1 MLACHY
7 IPAGY
12 KHWPHVLWERMGF
25 DGSRRWTD
33 GADETE
39 AARVNALLP
48 QHPAMALMRAPFQP
62 SLLPSRRDD
71 LRLCTERNVQEMDS
85 QGFTRIEGAFSAETI
100 AQIRAEIDGIEARR
114 WNASTKGGGINGT
127 PEAITF
133 SSGLC
138 MQSERLRE
146 FCASE
151 VFASICWDV
160 LHSPDCRLYNE
171 QAVYKRPTGWARKFP
186 FHQVSCHDIAASSQ
200 DVSDIVVDRT
210 TGTASSSRCST

>member
-1 MLACHY
+1 M
-7 IPAGY
+7 
-12 KHWPHVLWERMGF
+12 ER
-25 DGSRRWTD
+25 DRC
-33 GADETE
+33 
-39 AARVNALLP
+39 V
-48 QHPAMALMRAPFQP
+48 
-62 SLLPSRRDD
+62 
-71 LRLCTERNVQEMDS
+71 
-85 QGFTRIEGAFSAETI
+85 
-100 AQIRAEIDGIEARR
+100 
-114 WNASTKGGGINGT
+114 GINGT

-210 TGTASSSRCST
+210 TGTASSSRCNT